1 MQTDVDVS
9 EIEAKH
15 RHAEAVMKSLRRI
28 VKALHEYSTSVEKRF
43 GLTGPQLWALWELNR
58 AGSLSLKALSAH
70 MHLDPSTVTGV
81 VDRLQKRGLVERAT
95 DAEDRRRVVLSLT
108 EAGAQLLKAAP
119 HPAQGQLLHALHAMN
134 REEVDQLDQTL
145 RQLAA
150 VMETGSQDVQ
160 FFFAEA

>member
-1 MQTDVDVS
+1 MNTKEV
-9 EIEAKH
+9 EAKH
-15 RHAEAVMKSLRRI
+15 QHAEAVMKSLRRI

-58 AGSLSLKALSAH
+58 AGVLSLKALSAH

-81 VDRLQKRGLVERAT
+81 VDRLQRRQLVQREA
-95 DAEDRRRVVLSLT
+95 DPDDRRRVVLSLT
-108 EAGAQLLKAAP
+108 EAGVQLLKAAP

-134 REEVDQLDQTL
+134 LGEVERLDQTL

-150 VMETGSQDVQ
+150 VMETDSMDVQ